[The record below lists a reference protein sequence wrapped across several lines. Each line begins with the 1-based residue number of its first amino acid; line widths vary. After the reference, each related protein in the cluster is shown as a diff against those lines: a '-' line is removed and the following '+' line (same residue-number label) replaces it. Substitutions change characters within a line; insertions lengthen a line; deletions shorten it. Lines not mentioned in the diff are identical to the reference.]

1 MVALSTTRREIY
13 IFEIHINKFTV
24 TKLVFMM
31 NGVKSV
37 QKGSVG
43 SSGSRRAQ
51 EDSDDGK
58 HDLRKLEMTREV

>member
-1 MVALSTTRREIY
+1 M
-13 IFEIHINKFTV
+13 